1 MLFSFEDARGDQC
14 DGCGKLINAIEL
26 KVPRCKICGQ
36 SPAVRTSRHLFLNL
50 PELEERLNDWL
61 VGSSAR
67 WTSNARVIARS
78 WLKGGLQPRCIT
90 RDLKWGTPVP
100 LKGYENK
107 VSPHNTLV
115 KNVSI

>member
-50 PELEERLNDWL
+50 PELEERLNDKKEQLLAFNLLGRWRIRVGNVALGVALSVVLGL
-61 VGSSAR
+61 VGA
-67 WTSNARVIARS
+67 IAYAVWPGSTDYWNR
-78 WLKGGLQPRCIT
+78 L
-90 RDLKWGTPVP
+90 P
-100 LKGYENK
+100 LDR
-107 VSPHNTLV
+107 
-115 KNVSI
+115 